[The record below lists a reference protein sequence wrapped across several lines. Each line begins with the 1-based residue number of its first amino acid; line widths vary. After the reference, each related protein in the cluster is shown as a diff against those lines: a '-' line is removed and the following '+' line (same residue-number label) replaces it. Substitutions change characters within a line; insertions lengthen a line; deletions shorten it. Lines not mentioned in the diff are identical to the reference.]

1 MSPPRSPLQEADRRA
16 LLGLARRAIV
26 EAVFQRRLPGLT
38 PLTGPLAEPCGAFVT
53 LHHQG
58 RLCGCIGQVSASEP
72 LADTVVRCAIGAA
85 MDDPRFR
92 PLRFEELGELE
103 IQISVLS
110 PLEPIEPLAVEVGRQ
125 GLVFALGD
133 RRGVLL
139 PQVAVEHQWTRE
151 RFLEETC
158 AKAGLQ
164 PDAWKDPGAR
174 LWAFT
179 AEVFSEADFAAPWQV
194 SAH

>member
-1 MSPPRSPLQEADRRA
+1 MSPPRSPLQEADRRV

-38 PLTGPLAEPCGAFVT
+38 LLTGPLAEPCGAFVT

-72 LADTVVRCAIGAA
+72 LADTVGRCAIGAA

-103 IQISVLS
+103 IEISVLS
-110 PLEPIEPLAVEVGRQ
+110 PLEPIEPVAVEGGRE
-125 GLVFALGD
+125 GLGFALGD
-133 RRGVLL
+133 RRGGVLPPGCL
-139 PQVAVEHQWTRE
+139 RAPMARRRFPGENPAEGGPPPQSLEKTRP
-151 RFLEETC
+151 R
-158 AKAGLQ
+158 
-164 PDAWKDPGAR
+164 R
-174 LWAFT
+174 
-179 AEVFSEADFAAPWQV
+179 
-194 SAH
+194 

>member
-1 MSPPRSPLQEADRRA
+1 MSPPRSPLQEADRRV

-38 PLTGPLAEPCGAFVT
+38 LLTGPLAEPCGAFVT

-85 MDDPRFR
+85 VDEPRFR

-110 PLEPIEPLAVEVGRQ
+110 PLSQSSTWRWRWAGR
-125 GLVFALGD
+125 GWCLC
-133 RRGVLL
+133 
-139 PQVAVEHQWTRE
+139 WSS
-151 RFLEETC
+151 C
-158 AKAGLQ
+158 A
-164 PDAWKDPGAR
+164 
-174 LWAFT
+174 AFYIG
-179 AEVFSEADFAAPWQV
+179 SMK
-194 SAH
+194 SR

>member
-1 MSPPRSPLQEADRRA
+1 MSPPRSPLQEADRRV

-38 PLTGPLAEPCGAFVT
+38 LLTGPLAEPCGAFVT

-103 IQISVLS
+103 IEISVLS
-110 PLEPIEPLAVEVGRQ
+110 PLEPIEPVAVEAGRQ
-125 GLVFALGD
+125 GLGFALGD
-133 RRGVLL
+133 RRGGLLSQGGRRHSWARGAVL
-139 PQVAVEHQWTRE
+139 VKTR
-151 RFLEETC
+151 
-158 AKAGLQ
+158 AQAGL
-164 PDAWKDPGAR
+164 PPHA
-174 LWAFT
+174 
-179 AEVFSEADFAAPWQV
+179 
-194 SAH
+194 

>member
-26 EAVFQRRLPGLT
+26 EAVFQRRPPGLT
-38 PLTGPLAEPCGAFVT
+38 LLTGPLAEPCGAFVT

-103 IQISVLS
+103 IEISVLS
-110 PLEPIEPLAVEVGRQ
+110 PLEPIEPVAVEVGRQ

-133 RRGVLL
+133 RRGGVL
-139 PQVAVEHQWTRE
+139 PRVAGEQPRARE
-151 RFLEETC
+151 RLLQE
-158 AKAGLQ
+158 ALPAGGRQ
-164 PDAWKDPGAR
+164 RG
-174 LWAFT
+174 T
-179 AEVFSEADFAAPWQV
+179 WQ
-194 SAH
+194 

>member
-1 MSPPRSPLQEADRRA
+1 MSPPRSPLQETDRRT
-16 LLGLARRAIV
+16 LLGLARRAVV
-26 EAVFQRRLPGLT
+26 EAVYHHRLPKLT
-38 PLTGPLAEPCGAFVT
+38 PPTGALAEPCGAFVT
-53 LHHQG
+53 LHRQG
-58 RLCGCIGQVSASEP
+58 RLCGCIGQVAASEP

-92 PLRFEELGELE
+92 PLRPEELGELE
-103 IQISVLS
+103 IEISVLC
-110 PLEPIEPLAVEVGRQ
+110 PLEPIEPQAVEVGRH
-125 GLVFALGD
+125 GLVLALGD

-139 PQVAVEHQWTRE
+139 PQVAVTHNWTRD

-179 AEVFSEADFAAPWQV
+179 AEVFSEADFTTPWQV
-194 SAH
+194 SAP